1 MNDHIEKIEKKT
13 TEQQSIYTDENY
25 KKLVKIANAIREE
38 TKLDNNAE
46 DFKRNKEEIKS
57 RIKKINDTYNFMP
70 SYGMFLNKLIHEES
84 LEKAKQTIK
93 TYILENNIQG
103 YSPDIRVIINALMT
117 DENINTVEN
126 DIIEKMKLINDM

>member
-1 MNDHIEKIEKKT
+1 MNDHIEKKT

-25 KKLVKIANAIREE
+25 KKLVKIANEIREE

-46 DFKRNKEEIKS
+46 NFKKNKEEIKS
-57 RIKKINDTYNFMP
+57 RIKKINDLYNFMP
-70 SYGMFLNKLIHEES
+70 SYGMFPNKLIHEDS

-93 TYILENNIQG
+93 TYILENNTQD

-117 DENINTVEN
+117 DENINSVEN
-126 DIIEKMKLINDM
+126 DIIEKNETY